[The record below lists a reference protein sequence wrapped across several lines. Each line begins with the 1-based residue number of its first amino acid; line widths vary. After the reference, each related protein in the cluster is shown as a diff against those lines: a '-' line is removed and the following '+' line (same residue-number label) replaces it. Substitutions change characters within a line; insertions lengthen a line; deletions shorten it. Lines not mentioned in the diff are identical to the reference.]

1 MASGTKST
9 LTNLP
14 ARLWRATRRM
24 ASGVQ
29 PAVVGLPLRLWRVA
43 RGTAEGMTLH
53 EAGLRAAAL
62 AYQGLFSLFP
72 LLLFLIFVG
81 SQVLTSI
88 DVREQLDSFLL
99 RAIPTADGFDFLQRI
114 IDQTIDL
121 RGSLGLIGILGLL
134 WTSSAL
140 FTNLSSSLNVIW
152 GSPHRS
158 VWRRRL
164 LAVAAVLILGTLFLL
179 AIVLSALPALPF
191 LNGDHPLLRALDLG
205 VGVGVEVL
213 LFWLVYRW
221 LPNARVRTLATL
233 AGALLAGLLWEGA
246 QWAFR
251 WYLTSGLTDY
261 GAVYGTLASVIALI
275 LWAYLT
281 GLILFVGAEFS
292 AALQREFWPGG

>member
-1 MASGTKST
+1 
-9 LTNLP
+9 
-14 ARLWRATRRM
+14 
-24 ASGVQ
+24 
-29 PAVVGLPLRLWRVA
+29 
-43 RGTAEGMTLH
+43 MTLH

-72 LLLFLIFVG
+72 LLLFFIFVG

-164 LAVAAVLILGTLFLL
+164 LAVAAGLILGAPLLL
-179 AIVLSALPALPF
+179 AVVLSAPRAWVTHRRPNQKSTPPPPPPTPRSRPRSSGCSPFRNGSAGSALSTIASRKRVPRMSTAATASSRRRQTDRCGEPQITF
-191 LNGDHPLLRALDLG
+191 RLEDRLVKRAE
-205 VGVGVEVL
+205 EVHSSPRIPIRPSEPRRSM
-213 LFWLVYRW
+213 V
-221 LPNARVRTLATL
+221 
-233 AGALLAGLLWEGA
+233 
-246 QWAFR
+246 
-251 WYLTSGLTDY
+251 
-261 GAVYGTLASVIALI
+261 
-275 LWAYLT
+275 
-281 GLILFVGAEFS
+281 
-292 AALQREFWPGG
+292 